1 MSFQSFIYLI
11 IIQIGYFYKKM
22 MIDFYRKSFLEYLD
36 SQNLTKSKS
45 NLYDPINYLLNLEG
59 KRFRPILTL
68 ISADCF
74 GGEIK
79 DSLPAALSVELFH
92 NFTLM
97 HDDIMDS
104 APLRRGKVT
113 VHEKWNI
120 NAAILSG
127 DAMLIKSYESLQ
139 HYKSELHILLFE
151 LLNKTALE
159 VCEGQQLDI
168 NFETNENVT
177 LEDYINMIKLKT
189 AVLIAC
195 SLKMGSITAGASKI
209 DSQLIYDFGIIIGLA
224 FQIKDDFLDVYG
236 DVKSFGKKIG
246 GDILENKKTILF
258 HKAYS
263 KTSNQNKTLL
273 KKYLS
278 DSYEGNTKTKIN
290 IVKKIYTDS
299 GAKSATKNLIK
310 DYLKQAKRKIND
322 ISIQNKKKNLLLDF
336 VDNYISF

>member
-1 MSFQSFIYLI
+1 
-11 IIQIGYFYKKM
+11 
-22 MIDFYRKSFLEYLD
+22 MIDFYRKSFIEYLG

-45 NLYDPINYLLNLEG
+45 NLYEPINYLLTLEG

-139 HYKSELHILLFE
+139 YYENKLHILLFK

-168 NFETNENVT
+168 NFQTNENVT
-177 LEDYINMIKLKT
+177 LEDYIKMIKLKT

-195 SLKMGSITAGASKI
+195 SIKMGAIIAGASKK

-236 DVKSFGKKIG
+236 DIKSFGKKIG

-258 HKAYS
+258 HNAYS
-263 KTSNQNKTLL
+263 KTSTQNKALL
-273 KKYLS
+273 KKYFS
-278 DSYEGNTKTKIN
+278 DSYDGNNNNKIN
-290 IVKKIYTDS
+290 DVKRIYDDS
-299 GAKSATKNLIK
+299 GAKLETKVLIK
-310 DYLKQAKRKIND
+310 EYLEQAKKKINE
-322 ISIQNKKKNLLLDF
+322 ISILKGKKKILIDF

>member
-1 MSFQSFIYLI
+1 
-11 IIQIGYFYKKM
+11 
-22 MIDFYRKSFLEYLD
+22 MIDFYRKSFIEYLG

-45 NLYDPINYLLNLEG
+45 NLYEPINYLLTLEG

-139 HYKSELHILLFE
+139 YYENKLHILLFK

-168 NFETNENVT
+168 NFQTNENVT
-177 LEDYINMIKLKT
+177 LEDYIKMIKLKT

-195 SLKMGSITAGASKI
+195 SLKMGAITAGASRK

-236 DVKSFGKKIG
+236 DIKSFGKKIG

-258 HKAYS
+258 HNAYS
-263 KTSNQNKTLL
+263 KTSTQNKALL
-273 KKYLS
+273 KKYFS
-278 DSYEGNTKTKIN
+278 DSYDGNKNNKIN
-290 IVKKIYTDS
+290 DVKRIYDDS
-299 GAKSATKNLIK
+299 GAKLETKVLIK
-310 DYLKQAKRKIND
+310 EYLEQAKKKINE
-322 ISIQNKKKNLLLDF
+322 ISILKGKKKILIDF

>member
-1 MSFQSFIYLI
+1 
-11 IIQIGYFYKKM
+11 M

-45 NLYDPINYLLNLEG
+45 NLYEPINYLLNLKG

-104 APLRRGKVT
+104 APLRRGKAT

-127 DAMLIKSYESLQ
+127 DAMLIKSYEFLQ

-168 NFETNENVT
+168 NFETNEKVT
-177 LEDYINMIKLKT
+177 LEDYIKMIKLKT

-195 SLKMGSITAGASKI
+195 SLKMGAITAGASKI

-258 HKAYS
+258 HNAYS
-263 KTSNQNKTLL
+263 KTSNQNKALL
-273 KKYLS
+273 KKYFS
-278 DSYEGNTKTKIN
+278 GSYHGNNNNKIN
-290 IVKKIYTDS
+290 DVKRIYTDS
-299 GAKSATKNLIK
+299 GAKLETKVLIK
-310 DYLKQAKRKIND
+310 EYLEQAKKKINE
-322 ISIQNKKKNLLLDF
+322 ISILKGKKKILIDF

>member
-1 MSFQSFIYLI
+1 
-11 IIQIGYFYKKM
+11 
-22 MIDFYRKSFLEYLD
+22 MIDFYRKSFIEYLG

-45 NLYDPINYLLNLEG
+45 NLYEPINYLLNLEG

-74 GGEIK
+74 GGELNN
-79 DSLPAALSVELFH
+79 SLPAALSVELFH

-139 HYKSELHILLFE
+139 YYENKSHILLFK

-168 NFETNENVT
+168 NFQTNENVT
-177 LEDYINMIKLKT
+177 LEDYIKMIKLKT

-195 SLKMGSITAGASKI
+195 SLKMGAITAGASKK

-236 DVKSFGKKIG
+236 DIKSFGKKIG

-258 HKAYS
+258 HNAYS
-263 KTSNQNKTLL
+263 KTSTQNKALL
-273 KKYLS
+273 KKYFS
-278 DSYEGNTKTKIN
+278 DSYDGNNNNKIN
-290 IVKKIYTDS
+290 DVKRIYDDS
-299 GAKSATKNLIK
+299 GANLETKVLIK
-310 DYLKQAKRKIND
+310 EYLEQAKKKINE
-322 ISIQNKKKNLLLDF
+322 ISILKEKKKILVDF

>member
-1 MSFQSFIYLI
+1 
-11 IIQIGYFYKKM
+11 
-22 MIDFYRKSFLEYLD
+22 MIDFYRKSFLEYLG

-45 NLYDPINYLLNLEG
+45 NLYEPINYLLNLEG

-79 DSLPAALSVELFH
+79 DSLPASLSVELFH

-139 HYKSELHILLFE
+139 YYENKLQILLFK
-151 LLNKTALE
+151 LLNKTALK

-168 NFETNENVT
+168 NFQTNENVT
-177 LEDYINMIKLKT
+177 LEDYIKMIKLKT

-195 SLKMGSITAGASKI
+195 SLKMGAIIAGASKK
-209 DSQLIYDFGIIIGLA
+209 DSELIYDFGIKIGLA

-236 DVKSFGKKIG
+236 NLKYFGKKIG

-258 HKAYS
+258 HNSYS
-263 KTSNQNKTLL
+263 NISNQNRALL
-273 KKYLS
+273 MGYFS
-278 DSYEGNTKTKIN
+278 NSYIGNKDKKIN
-290 IVKKIYTDS
+290 DVKRIYTNS
-299 GAKSATKNLIK
+299 GAKSSTKLLIK
-310 DYLKQAKRKIND
+310 EYLDQAKEKINE
-322 ISIQNKKKNLLLDF
+322 ISIDKQKKKILIDF

>member
-1 MSFQSFIYLI
+1 
-11 IIQIGYFYKKM
+11 
-22 MIDFYRKSFLEYLD
+22 MIDFYRKSFIEYLG

-45 NLYDPINYLLNLEG
+45 NLYEPINYLLTLEG

-139 HYKSELHILLFE
+139 YYENKLHILLFK

-168 NFETNENVT
+168 NFQTNENVT
-177 LEDYINMIKLKT
+177 LEDYIKMIKLKT

-195 SLKMGSITAGASKI
+195 SLKMGAITAGASRK

-236 DVKSFGKKIG
+236 DIKSFGKKIG

-258 HKAYS
+258 HNAYL
-263 KTSNQNKTLL
+263 KTSTQNKALL
-273 KKYLS
+273 KKYFS
-278 DSYEGNTKTKIN
+278 DSYDGNNNNKIN
-290 IVKKIYTDS
+290 NVKRIYDDS
-299 GAKSATKNLIK
+299 GAKLETKVLIK
-310 DYLKQAKRKIND
+310 EYLEQAKKKINE
-322 ISIQNKKKNLLLDF
+322 ISILKGKKKILIDF

>member
-1 MSFQSFIYLI
+1 
-11 IIQIGYFYKKM
+11 
-22 MIDFYRKSFLEYLD
+22 MIDFYRKSFIEYLG

-45 NLYDPINYLLNLEG
+45 NLYEPINYLLTLEG

-139 HYKSELHILLFE
+139 YYENKLHILLFK

-168 NFETNENVT
+168 NFQTNENVT
-177 LEDYINMIKLKT
+177 LEDYIKMIKLKT

-195 SLKMGSITAGASKI
+195 SLKMGAITAGASRK

-236 DVKSFGKKIG
+236 DIKSFGKKIG

-258 HKAYS
+258 HNAYS
-263 KTSNQNKTLL
+263 KTSTQNKALL
-273 KKYLS
+273 KKYFS
-278 DSYEGNTKTKIN
+278 DSYDGNNNNKIN
-290 IVKKIYTDS
+290 NVKRIYDDS
-299 GAKSATKNLIK
+299 GAKLETKVLIK
-310 DYLKQAKRKIND
+310 EYLEQAKKKINE
-322 ISIQNKKKNLLLDF
+322 ISILKGKKKILIDF

>member
-1 MSFQSFIYLI
+1 
-11 IIQIGYFYKKM
+11 
-22 MIDFYRKSFLEYLD
+22 MIDFYRKSFIEYLG

-45 NLYDPINYLLNLEG
+45 NLYEPINYLLTLEG

-139 HYKSELHILLFE
+139 YYENKLHILLFK

-168 NFETNENVT
+168 NFQTNENVT
-177 LEDYINMIKLKT
+177 LEDYIKMIKLKT

-195 SLKMGSITAGASKI
+195 SLKMGAITAGASKK

-236 DVKSFGKKIG
+236 DIKSFGKKIG

-258 HKAYS
+258 HNAYS
-263 KTSNQNKTLL
+263 KTSTQNKALL
-273 KKYLS
+273 KKYFS
-278 DSYEGNTKTKIN
+278 DSYDGNKNNKIN
-290 IVKKIYTDS
+290 DVKRIYDDS
-299 GAKSATKNLIK
+299 GAKLETKVLIK
-310 DYLKQAKRKIND
+310 EYLEQAKKKINE
-322 ISIQNKKKNLLLDF
+322 ISILKGKKKILIDF

>member
-1 MSFQSFIYLI
+1 
-11 IIQIGYFYKKM
+11 
-22 MIDFYRKSFLEYLD
+22 MIDFYRKSFIEYLG

-45 NLYDPINYLLNLEG
+45 NLYEPINYLLTLEG

-127 DAMLIKSYESLQ
+127 DAMLIKSYESLK
-139 HYKSELHILLFE
+139 YYENKLHILLFK

-168 NFETNENVT
+168 NFQTNEKVT
-177 LEDYINMIKLKT
+177 LEDYIKMIKLKT

-195 SLKMGSITAGASKI
+195 SIKMGAIIAGASKK

-236 DVKSFGKKIG
+236 DIKSFGKKIG

-258 HKAYS
+258 HNAYS
-263 KTSNQNKTLL
+263 KTSTQNKALL
-273 KKYLS
+273 KKYFS
-278 DSYEGNTKTKIN
+278 DSYDGNKNNKIN
-290 IVKKIYTDS
+290 DVKRIYDDS
-299 GAKSATKNLIK
+299 GAKLETKVLIK
-310 DYLKQAKRKIND
+310 EYLEQAKKKINE
-322 ISIQNKKKNLLLDF
+322 ISILKGKKKILIDF
-336 VDNYISF
+336 VDNYISL

>member
-1 MSFQSFIYLI
+1 M
-11 IIQIGYFYKKM
+11 IQIGYFYKKM
-22 MIDFYRKSFLEYLD
+22 MIDFYRKSFLEYLT

-45 NLYDPINYLLNLEG
+45 NLYEPINYLLNLEG

-104 APLRRGKVT
+104 APLRRGKAT
-113 VHEKWNI
+113 VHEKWNV

-139 HYKSELHILLFE
+139 YYKRELHILLFE

-168 NFETNENVT
+168 NFETNDKVT
-177 LEDYINMIKLKT
+177 LKEYIRMIKLKT

-195 SLKMGSITAGASKI
+195 SLKMGAITAGAAKI

-236 DVKSFGKKIG
+236 DLKSFGKKIG
-246 GDILENKKTILF
+246 GDIIENKKTILY
-258 HKAYS
+258 HNAYS
-263 KTSNQNKTLL
+263 NTSVKNKAIL
-273 KKYLS
+273 KKYFS
-278 DSYEGNTKTKIN
+278 DSYDGSIENKIN
-290 IVKKIYTDS
+290 TVKKIYNDS
-299 GAKSATKNLIK
+299 ETKSATKNIINE
-310 DYLKQAKRKIND
+310 YLDKAKRKID
-322 ISIQNKKKNLLLDF
+322 EISIQDKKKKILLDF

>member
-1 MSFQSFIYLI
+1 
-11 IIQIGYFYKKM
+11 
-22 MIDFYRKSFLEYLD
+22 MIDFYRKSFIEYLG

-45 NLYDPINYLLNLEG
+45 NLYEPINYLLNLEG

-74 GGEIK
+74 GGELNN
-79 DSLPAALSVELFH
+79 SLPAALSVELFH

-139 HYKSELHILLFE
+139 YYENKLHILLFK

-168 NFETNENVT
+168 NFQTNENVT
-177 LEDYINMIKLKT
+177 LEDYIKMIKLKT

-195 SLKMGSITAGASKI
+195 SLKMGAITAGASKK
-209 DSQLIYDFGIIIGLA
+209 DSKLIYDFGIIIGLA

-258 HKAYS
+258 HNAYS
-263 KTSNQNKTLL
+263 KTSTQNKALL
-273 KKYLS
+273 KKYFS
-278 DSYEGNTKTKIN
+278 DSYDGNNNNKIN
-290 IVKKIYTDS
+290 DVKRIYDDS
-299 GAKSATKNLIK
+299 GAKLETKVLIK
-310 DYLKQAKRKIND
+310 EYLEQAKKKINE
-322 ISIQNKKKNLLLDF
+322 ISIVNGKKKILIDF

>member
-1 MSFQSFIYLI
+1 
-11 IIQIGYFYKKM
+11 
-22 MIDFYRKSFLEYLD
+22 MIDFYRKSFIEYLG

-45 NLYDPINYLLNLEG
+45 NLYEPINYLLTLEG

-139 HYKSELHILLFE
+139 YYENKLHILLFK

-168 NFETNENVT
+168 NFQTNENVT
-177 LEDYINMIKLKT
+177 LEDYIKMIKLKT

-195 SLKMGSITAGASKI
+195 SLKMGAITAGASKK

-236 DVKSFGKKIG
+236 DIKSFGKKIG

-258 HKAYS
+258 HNAYS
-263 KTSNQNKTLL
+263 KTSTQNKALL
-273 KKYLS
+273 KKYFS
-278 DSYEGNTKTKIN
+278 DSYDGNNNNKIN
-290 IVKKIYTDS
+290 DVKRIYDDS
-299 GAKSATKNLIK
+299 GAKLETKVLIK
-310 DYLKQAKRKIND
+310 EYLEQAKKKINE
-322 ISIQNKKKNLLLDF
+322 ISILKGKKKILIDF